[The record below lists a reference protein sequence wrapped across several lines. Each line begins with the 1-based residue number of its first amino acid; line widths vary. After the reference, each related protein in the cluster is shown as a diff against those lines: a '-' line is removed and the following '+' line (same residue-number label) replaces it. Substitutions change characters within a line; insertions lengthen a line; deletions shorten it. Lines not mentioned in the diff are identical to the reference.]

1 MYAPIVTGSTLRSD
15 IDQRPLP
22 PTGLLNDLVKGGIGC
37 VVYRFGLLRIY
48 AINCIPGQWPIGKD
62 VRSWAASLPSAWE
75 HLTFA
80 LLFPTMQE
88 VSFFSF
94 VACSPP
100 PLPSHLRSTAI
111 HLRHSPATTIAIVL
125 LRRKTFLQLTVL
137 RRCMQRIATKK
148 PFANRLYLSIQSA
161 SAKLPCRGRIGFM
174 SLSTRCSTQW
184 CRPVAHIAQRPL
196 QTLVDAPHCS
206 VVHA

>member
-1 MYAPIVTGSTLRSD
+1 M
-15 IDQRPLP
+15 
-22 PTGLLNDLVKGGIGC
+22 
-37 VVYRFGLLRIY
+37 VYRFGILRIC
-48 AINCIPGQWPIGKD
+48 AINCIPGQWPIGKN
-62 VRSWAASLPSAWE
+62 VRNWAASLPTAWE

-88 VSFFSF
+88 DSFL
-94 VACSPP
+94 VVVCPP
-100 PLPSHLRSTAI
+100 TTLPSHLRSTAI
-111 HLRHSPATTIAIVL
+111 HLCHSPATTIAIVL

-206 VVHA
+206 VVRA

>member
-1 MYAPIVTGSTLRSD
+1 MVYPFRS
-15 IDQRPLP
+15 
-22 PTGLLNDLVKGGIGC
+22 
-37 VVYRFGLLRIY
+37 LRIY
-48 AINCIPGQWPIGKD
+48 AESCTPGQWPTGKD

-111 HLRHSPATTIAIVL
+111 HLRHSPATNHCHCATPK
-125 LRRKTFLQLTVL
+125 KTFLQLTVL
-137 RRCMQRIATKK
+137 RRCMQPISTKRN
-148 PFANRLYLSIQSA
+148 FAVRLCLSIQSG
-161 SAKLPCRGRIGFM
+161 SGKLPCHGRRGFM
-174 SLSTRCSTQW
+174 SRNLRCSTQW
-184 CRPVAHIAQRPL
+184 SRPAAHIAQRRF
-196 QTLVDAPHCS
+196 QTLVDAPHSS
-206 VVHA
+206 VARA

>member
-1 MYAPIVTGSTLRSD
+1 MADWEKCSKLGCIVADCVGTFDIRASLSD
-15 IDQRPLP
+15 DAGRF
-22 PTGLLNDLVKGGIGC
+22 VFGC
-37 VVYRFGLLRIY
+37 V
-48 AINCIPGQWPIGKD
+48 
-62 VRSWAASLPSAWE
+62 
-75 HLTFA
+75 
-80 LLFPTMQE
+80 
-88 VSFFSF
+88 
-94 VACSPP
+94 ACPP
-100 PLPSHLRSTAI
+100 PLLPSHLRSTAI